1 MTEINLPNR
10 KPTRLKNFDYSANG
24 AYFVTVCT
32 HNKQKLLCNIVGEG
46 LCALPQ
52 ILLTDIG
59 REINSSI
66 LYINNHYKNIHIE
79 KYVIMPNHIHMIV
92 VIGNY
97 TGVDGTPPLQSV
109 VGALKSYTTRKHGKK
124 LWQRS
129 FHDHI
134 IRDQADYLKIWN
146 YIETNPAKWQTDC
159 FYVE

>member
-1 MTEINLPNR
+1 MDKDTLPKR
-10 KPTRLKNFDYSANG
+10 KPTRLKYYDYSAND
-24 AYFVTVCT
+24 AYFVTVCI

-92 VIGNY
+92 VIDTYGR
-97 TGVDGTPPLQSV
+97 TQFAPTLSRVIKQFKGSITKQIG
-109 VGALKSYTTRKHGKK
+109 KSIFQK
-124 LWQRS
+124 S

-134 IRDQADYLKIWN
+134 IRDEADYLKIWN
-146 YIETNPAKWQTDC
+146 YIETNPAKWQEDC
-159 FYVE
+159 FYIE

>member
-1 MTEINLPNR
+1 MENNLPIR
-10 KPTRLKNFDYSANG
+10 KPNRLKSFDYSSNG

-32 HNKQKLLCNIVGEG
+32 DKKQKLLCNIVGEG

-59 REINSSI
+59 AEVNNSI
-66 LYINNHYKNIHIE
+66 CYINDNYKNIKID

-92 VIGNY
+92 FIENY
-97 TGVDGTPPLQSV
+97 SGGDGTPPLQNV
-109 VGALKSYTTRKHGKK
+109 VGALKSYTTKLYGKK

-146 YIETNPAKWQTDC
+146 YIDTNPAKWREDC
-159 FYVE
+159 FYIE